1 MTRYTFAQLPNW
13 IRKCEA
19 RTEYI
24 IKASAQRL
32 FEDAQTPRAKGGLMP
47 VDTAFL
53 RNTFAAQ
60 VGQMP
65 SGPGRAGDGTPP
77 QDWQA
82 PVALAIAQ
90 TQPGDVLFAGWT
102 ARYARPMEDRYAFMR
117 SSAARWQS
125 FVDASVREARAR
137 IG

>member
-1 MTRYTFAQLPNW
+1 MARYTFAQLPNW

-19 RTEYI
+19 RTEFI
-24 IKASAQRL
+24 IKASAQKL

-53 RNTFAAQ
+53 RLSFAAQ
-60 VGQMP
+60 IGSMP
-65 SGPGRAGDGTPP
+65 TGPGNASDGRP
-77 QDWQA
+77 QDWEA

-117 SSAARWQS
+117 TSAAKWQS

-137 IG
+137 IR